1 MYVNAHNEQK
11 LGRTSISVMSPPLDI
26 FGPVPRP
33 SDRPL
38 WSSLGRVTQGMGRVE
53 YSGCKNNPRSIQ
65 LYRQAE
71 TIIISSQ
78 SQKLSVPSIS
88 SKSDHKALTR
98 TASSTKSGENRAL
111 FMIQDPVSFASSA
124 VSYMISCPV
133 LSIALFRM
141 FITVLLERGL

>member
-1 MYVNAHNEQK
+1 MHITSRNLSGHRYQSCPLLLIF
-11 LGRTSISVMSPPLDI
+11 LGLS
-26 FGPVPRP
+26 PVPRIDP
-33 SDRPL
+33 SGL
-38 WSSLGRVTQGMGRVE
+38 ELGRVTQGMGRVE

-78 SQKLSVPSIS
+78 SQKLSVPRIS

-98 TASSTKSGENRAL
+98 TASSTKSGENRAFFL
-111 FMIQDPVSFASSA
+111 IQDSVSFASFA
-124 VSYMISCPV
+124 VSYMISCPA

-141 FITVLLERGL
+141 FITAS